1 MDENKKKN
9 LIMLFSGLAILL
21 GDIVLF
27 VGFVL
32 GGLRIFNIPFSIGN
46 WVNHF
51 TDFTF
56 SIERLNGN
64 IGNSGFYVVSI
75 ALVGIA
81 IGLIV
86 DLIGSIIRF
95 FKLVKLKADADTA
108 NKNFSAFLYTAGAIY
123 GICGGGSLCSVAM
136 NAELSY
142 WGIAMICLSF
152 LYIVL
157 MTVLRFLLNNS
168 DEEIKS
174 LVMSAIGVVIMCAV
188 VIVVSLFYTKSI
200 MISTSE
206 ATYGFIF
213 FVGEDS
219 ISGIVDNILIW
230 VRFCIAIAAG
240 AMLSSTVFS
249 VSPIFKKNGKKKF
262 ERGGFIYGIV
272 MAFIAVGAKIAEM
285 CVFEN
290 RIETVTSEIV
300 KMIPLFLCSV
310 VGLIAIDGLIKRKR
324 IK

>member
-32 GGLRIFNIPFSIGN
+32 GGLRIFNIPFSIRN
-46 WVNHF
+46 WMDFF
-51 TDFTF
+51 TDYAF
-56 SIERLNGN
+56 SIESISEN
-64 IGNSGFYVVSI
+64 IGNLGFYVVSF

-81 IGLIV
+81 IALTT
-86 DLIGSIIRF
+86 DLIRSIIRF
-95 FKLVKLKADADTA
+95 IKLFKLKSDADTA

-290 RIETVTSEIV
+290 RIETVTSEIA

-310 VGLIAIDGLIKRKR
+310 VGLIAIDGLLKQKR